1 MICFIRKIQVILV
14 IGTPDTYICDLLL
27 RAVSMLY
34 RSRGLI
40 NYINLNPLFERGARV
55 SILIRPECVS
65 VCAWEISE
73 QLNQENGKSY
83 GTGFF
88 DKVQI

>member
-1 MICFIRKIQVILV
+1 MKLRSAFTDILL
-14 IGTPDTYICDLLL
+14 YIKRDD
-27 RAVSMLY
+27 
-34 RSRGLI
+34 I
-40 NYINLNPLFERGARV
+40 